1 LGLTAA
7 LCGTGE
13 CLRWGR
19 GGAAPAYIASGYDKV
34 ATVKKKERLTV
45 QAPSR
50 ALCFQAFFGGYRRNG
65 GPESGW
71 IWMGRERQGSMTPQ
85 AAGEACEGGYRWRAL
100 CVAGS

>member
-1 LGLTAA
+1 MGLTAA

-34 ATVKKKERLTV
+34 ATVKKKESLTV

-50 ALCFQAFFGGYRRNG
+50 ALCFQAFLGGYRRNG
-65 GPESGW
+65 VLNLDGARASGLYEPA
-71 IWMGRERQGSMTPQ
+71 GRR
-85 AAGEACEGGYRWRAL
+85 
-100 CVAGS
+100 